1 MSTTKKW
8 KWKFNYDWSIIMG
21 TSYLWFYHDILQ
33 FPNSGKPHR
42 IKIHVNLGIAHIAF
56 GLPPHS
62 NGQFLL
68 KIFNSAGPKMCKGN
82 VIWTRQARKPKEILR
97 SAGAK
102 ILVSSRP
109 GLSPTISWKWPST
122 TLSLSFGL
130 FPERNHSFGV
140 FPSSELFKNRPEYA
154 SVTHVLHSIVQH
166 V

>member
-1 MSTTKKW
+1 
-8 KWKFNYDWSIIMG
+8 MG

-82 VIWTRQARKPKEILR
+82 VIWTRQARKPKEIFLDQLVPKFSYR
-97 SAGAK
+97 VDQGFHPLFHESDPAPLSHPLSAYFLK
-102 ILVSSRP
+102 E
-109 GLSPTISWKWPST
+109 T
-122 TLSLSFGL
+122 TLLGCSRAQNF
-130 FPERNHSFGV
+130 
-140 FPSSELFKNRPEYA
+140 SE
-154 SVTHVLHSIVQH
+154 IG
-166 V
+166 

>member
-1 MSTTKKW
+1 MTHCSSCTKKKFFISPRFYWMKVLSIIRFTICFAENESEIFLWWYHNYYYTIIMFPPWLSRTKKWKW

-42 IKIHVNLGIAHIAF
+42 IKIHVNLGIAQIAF

-82 VIWTRQARKPKEILR
+82 VIWTRQARKPKEI
-97 SAGAK
+97 
-102 ILVSSRP
+102 
-109 GLSPTISWKWPST
+109 
-122 TLSLSFGL
+122 F
-130 FPERNHSFGV
+130 
-140 FPSSELFKNRPEYA
+140 
-154 SVTHVLHSIVQH
+154 
-166 V
+166 